1 MSENNIFFSLEELE
15 KEDDKY
21 NDTDLEELLKGIHNN
36 TSTNTKLM
44 YYLEREFYGDDSF
57 YYNQEYT
64 VKELLKI
71 CHYYGIDKDIKAA
84 KCKKTD
90 IISTIIYFESLPENS
105 RVVETRHK
113 MWAYIKELVNNPKM
127 KNYII
132 WS

>member
-1 MSENNIFFSLEELE
+1 MSENNNIFFSLEELDNE
-15 KEDDKY
+15 NKHYDD
-21 NDTDLEELLKGIHNN
+21 TELAELLKEINN
-36 TSTNTKLM
+36 NTNTKLI

-71 CHYYGIDKDIKAA
+71 CHYYGIDKEIKAT

-90 IISTIIYFESLPENS
+90 IISTIVYFESLPENLT
-105 RVVETRHK
+105 VVETRHK

-132 WS
+132 WG